1 MIHRRSASVWT
12 RVRRRALAVAV
23 IAGLAP
29 SLGQAQSFTP
39 DPVDIDAAKREATV
53 VWYTSTPI
61 EAAQKIANLFQA
73 QSGIR
78 VELFRSGGSA
88 ILRRFSQEMAAGRV
102 AVDVLTTSDP
112 AAAAEFAR
120 KGLFVAFRPRNF
132 DKIPAAAKDEE
143 GRFIA
148 QRLNM
153 LAMFAR
159 EDKVAPADLPKA
171 WSDLTDPKYK
181 GKMVMPDPSFTAL
194 QLMVVATLS
203 KTYGWDF
210 YEKLRAND
218 IMIVQGHQQVEDMLK
233 RGERLIAAEGLDSYA
248 YDDRAAG
255 LKIATIYPADGTFA
269 VPSPTAIIKGSPSP
283 NAAKAFAEFMIGDAV
298 QTMFPADGHY
308 AARVDM
314 PPPSGNPPLGSLK
327 LIAVDYAAIQRD
339 EPKIKDHFNDI
350 FQ

>member
-1 MIHRRSASVWT
+1 MIRCRKLPG
-12 RVRRRALAVAV
+12 LAV
-23 IAGLAP
+23 GLLVSLAAP
-29 SLGQAQSFTP
+29 ALAQSFVP
-39 DPVDIDAAKREATV
+39 DPVDLDAAKREGKVA
-53 VWYTSTPI
+53 WYTSTPV

-73 QSGIR
+73 DTGIR

-88 ILRRFSQEMAAGRV
+88 ILRRFAQEMAAGRV

-112 AAAAEFAR
+112 AASAEFAAR
-120 KGLFVAFRPRNF
+120 GMFVAFRPRNF
-132 DKIPAAAKDEE
+132 DKIPDAAKDKD

-153 LAMFAR
+153 LAMFVR
-159 EDKVAPADLPKA
+159 EDKVAPADLPKT
-171 WSDLTDPKYK
+171 WKDLTDARYK

-203 KTYGWDF
+203 KTYGWEF

-233 RGERLIAAEGLDSYA
+233 RGERVIAAEGLDSYA
-248 YDDRAAG
+248 YDDRKSG
-255 LKIATIYPADGTFA
+255 IKVATIYPVDGTFA
-269 VPSPTAIIKGSPSP
+269 VPSPTAIVKGGPNP

-298 QTMFPADGHY
+298 QTMFPAEGHY

-314 PPPSGNPPLGSLK
+314 PPPEGNPPLGSLK
-327 LIAVDYAAIQRD
+327 LISVDYDEIQRN
-339 EPKIKDHFNDI
+339 EAKVKDHFNDI